1 MILIRRVVPPMYVC
15 SVLERQLL
23 ISVTVTPV
31 FRRFHFVVCSVAAV
45 SSAEVV
51 GIKPVMTN
59 GVVLLL
65 SVRRQLNFVMH
76 MISIR

>member
-1 MILIRRVVPPMYVC
+1 MLVP
-15 SVLERQLL
+15 LRQLL

-51 GIKPVMTN
+51 GIKPVM
-59 GVVLLL
+59 
-65 SVRRQLNFVMH
+65 M
-76 MISIR
+76 